1 MRYNFSILRCY
12 TQILKEVEFMAVD
25 LHCHTK
31 LSDSSMGLEDL
42 IILAAKRGVTTI
54 AITDRDCQAGTVRGK
69 IIGERRGVAVIPGVE
84 ISAYD
89 SKRDKYAEIL
99 CYLSDSPDRLEGLC
113 HRNTLARKKA
123 SQMMTLKAARK
134 FPLTPELVIKCATG
148 ATAVF
153 EEHIMHALVECGMTD
168 KIHGELFDELFSPES
183 ASNIITKAKYAEPSE
198 VVEAIHEAGGIAI
211 LAHPGSNGSFEL
223 LEELIPL
230 GLDGV
235 EVWHPDNTEEQQAKL
250 LEIAKKNGLLTVGG
264 TEFKGMYSKAPICVG
279 DYSTPEASLK
289 ALLSYKT
296 KLKKRKAMENKNDE
310 NK

>member
-1 MRYNFSILRCY
+1 
-12 TQILKEVEFMAVD
+12 MAVD

-69 IIGERRGVAVIPGVE
+69 IIGERRGVTVIPGVE

-168 KIHGELFDELFSPES
+168 KIHGELFNELFSPES
-183 ASNIITKAKYAEPSE
+183 TSNIITKAKYAEPSE
-198 VVEAIHEAGGIAI
+198 VVDAIHEAGGIAI
-211 LAHPGSNGSFEL
+211 LAHPGRNDSFEL

-250 LEIAKKNGLLTVGG
+250 LAIAKKNGLLTVGG

-279 DYSTPEASLK
+279 DCSTPEASLK

>member
-1 MRYNFSILRCY
+1 
-12 TQILKEVEFMAVD
+12 MAVD

-69 IIGERRGVAVIPGVE
+69 IIGERRGVTVIPGVE

-134 FPLTPELVIKCATG
+134 FPITPELVIKCATG

-168 KIHGELFDELFSPES
+168 RIHGELFNELFSPES
-183 ASNIITKAKYAEPSE
+183 ESNIITKAKYAEPSE
-198 VVEAIHEAGGIAI
+198 VVDAIHEAGGIAI
-211 LAHPGSNGSFEL
+211 LAHPGSNDSFEL

-250 LEIAKKNGLLTVGG
+250 LAIAKKNGLLTIGG
-264 TEFKGMYSKAPICVG
+264 TEFKGMYSKSPICVG
-279 DYSTPEASLK
+279 DHSTPEASLK

-296 KLKKRKAMENKNDE
+296 KLKKRKAMESKNDE

>member
-1 MRYNFSILRCY
+1 
-12 TQILKEVEFMAVD
+12 MAVD

-168 KIHGELFDELFSPES
+168 KIHGELFNELFSPES

-198 VVEAIHEAGGIAI
+198 VVEAIHEAGGIAV

-235 EVWHPDNTEEQQAKL
+235 EVWHPENTEEQQAKL